1 MKKSFKE
8 KIINSMFIISKKP
21 VLFRD
26 LLEAN
31 ASFNEGMLVDPSK
44 LNFRFLYG
52 RSYIVFCALWLVVVF
67 PLIAILHGILADI
80 DFHISVL
87 FTMILTASCFV
98 GFDVFKAYA
107 RKRVT
112 HRLIRDAW
120 AVHFPYFAYEK
131 YSEIV
136 ERIYNESV
144 KCEIP
149 KRDLEKFVLD
159 KLVRMN

>member
-67 PLIAILHGILADI
+67 PLTAILHGILADI
-80 DFHISVL
+80 DFHI
-87 FTMILTASCFV
+87 
-98 GFDVFKAYA
+98 
-107 RKRVT
+107 
-112 HRLIRDAW
+112 
-120 AVHFPYFAYEK
+120 
-131 YSEIV
+131 
-136 ERIYNESV
+136 
-144 KCEIP
+144 
-149 KRDLEKFVLD
+149 
-159 KLVRMN
+159 

>member
-112 HRLIRDAW
+112 HRLIRGAFSIFCIWKILWNRW
-120 AVHFPYFAYEK
+120 AHLQW
-131 YSEIV
+131 
-136 ERIYNESV
+136 ERKMRNTKARFRKI
-144 KCEIP
+144 C
-149 KRDLEKFVLD
+149 
-159 KLVRMN
+159 VR